1 MINSREFAKQKYES
15 IVLEFIKSHKELEK
29 VLDEKYTDY
38 TSVLNYNPNTSNY
51 TFNITFNPK
60 KIGPSVTI
68 TFSFDKD
75 LNIIGDD
82 GYIENLVKMLEEN

>member
-1 MINSREFAKQKYES
+1 MINSREFAKKKYES
-15 IVLEFIKSHKELEK
+15 IVLEFIQSNKELEK

-60 KIGPSVTI
+60 EIGPSVTI
-68 TFSFDKD
+68 TFGFDKD
-75 LNIIGDD
+75 LNIIDAD
-82 GYIENLVKMLEEN
+82 AEKLINILK

>member
-15 IVLEFIKSHKELEK
+15 IVLDFIKSHKELEQ
-29 VLDEKYTDY
+29 VLDEKYADY

>member
-1 MINSREFAKQKYES
+1 MINSREFAKKKYES
-15 IVLEFIKSHKELEK
+15 IVLEFIQSNKELEK

-60 KIGPSVTI
+60 EIGPSVII
-68 TFSFDKD
+68 TFGFDKD
-75 LNIIGDD
+75 LNIIDAD
-82 GYIENLVKMLEEN
+82 AEKLINILK

>member
-1 MINSREFAKQKYES
+1 MINNREFAKQKYES

-29 VLDEKYTDY
+29 VLDEKYADY

-60 KIGPSVTI
+60 ENGPSVTI

-82 GYIENLVKMLEEN
+82 GYVEKLVNILE

>member
-29 VLDEKYTDY
+29 VLDEKYADY
-38 TSVLNYNPNTSNY
+38 TSVLNYNPNTTNY

-60 KIGPSVTI
+60 EIGPSVTI

-82 GYIENLVKMLEEN
+82 GYIEKLVNILK